1 MRSPGSLVAIDGS
14 YGEGGGSIVRT
25 ALAMSALTQQSVK
38 IASIRAG
45 TPYPGLDVEDL
56 VIANA
61 LAQSCQAE
69 CTGLE
74 IGSETLVFHPTS
86 RARSLT
92 GVLEV
97 PTTTRMPNSLI
108 VLSSL
113 LPVLAR
119 SGGYS
124 TISCQGETYGTN
136 ALTFDYFANVGLYAC
151 RKMGIYAFPTLQTAS
166 FGRES
171 GGDVSFDIE
180 PSAINGVNW
189 SQRGR
194 LLSCLA
200 TVVTAELP
208 NMVGQRGVAHLELMG
223 RGANVPIEAEA
234 IRVSSQRPGAFVTVW
249 AQYEN
254 GAAGTTAIGQKGV
267 RMESLAQNAFDN
279 LMTWM
284 SGDASVD
291 PYLADLF
298 LIPAVLAVGE
308 TTFKTSR
315 LTQRFLTSVWVVKQF
330 VPIHITVRGKEDSP
344 GTVSIRRE

>member
-38 IASIRAG
+38 ISSIRAG

-56 VIANA
+56 VIATA

-69 CTGLE
+69 STGLE
-74 IGSETLVFHPTS
+74 IGSDTLVFHPTA
-86 RARSLT
+86 RPRSLT
-92 GVLEV
+92 GVLEM
-97 PTTTRMPNSLI
+97 PKTTRLPNAMI
-108 VLSSL
+108 VLASL
-113 LPVLAR
+113 LPVLSR

-124 TISCQGETYGTN
+124 SITCAGETYGSN
-136 ALTFDYFANVGLYAC
+136 ALTFDYFAHVGLYAC
-151 RKMGIYAFPTLQTAS
+151 RKLGIYAFPELKMAG

-171 GGDVSFDIE
+171 GGEVSIDIE
-180 PSAINGVNW
+180 PSAINGINW

-194 LLSCLA
+194 LVSCQA

-234 IRVSSQRPGAFVTVW
+234 VRVTAQRPGAFVTVW
-249 AQYEN
+249 AHYEN
-254 GAAGTTAIGQKGV
+254 GTAGTTAIGQKGV
-267 RMESLAQNAFDN
+267 RMEALAQNAFDN

-284 SGDASVD
+284 SNDATVD
-291 PYLADLF
+291 PFLADLI
-298 LIPAVLAVGE
+298 LIPAVLAEGE
-308 TTFKTSR
+308 TSFKTSR

-330 VPIHITVRGKEDSP
+330 VPIHITVRGKEDTP